1 MKNEIKNLMKIGLS
15 EDLAILTAG
24 VKCGNE
30 DAVNEVLYEKNSEQE
45 ELRDAI
51 KFLVPFAP
59 LALADEPARC
69 IVPETVE
76 NLFAVVDSITNEVK
90 PFVDATINMPGVE
103 VFVEEIDHALEELT
117 DDLSIEIP
125 EAPLEVEPAPVTI
138 GKPPRTKWGPYKQ

>member
-15 EDLAILTAG
+15 EDLAILAAG

-76 NLFAVVDSITNEVK
+76 NLFAVVDPITNDVK
-90 PFVDATINMPGVE
+90 PFVNIPGIE
-103 VFVEEIDHALEELT
+103 VFIEETNHVLEELVDEST
-117 DDLSIEIP
+117 HVS
-125 EAPLEVEPAPVTI
+125 LEVEPAPVTI
-138 GKPPRTKWGPYKQ
+138 GKPPRTKWGPYK